1 MSRAGGMGAEA
12 GRAQALEGVAGEEVE
27 RVLTEE
33 DQVEQMRLRV
43 GGALAAF
50 REAHVR
56 AFPTVAPP
64 AKRARSEAEEGSM
77 RPDVV
82 LPADTE
88 TDVRAPAAGKVMKL
102 LALQKDARAGGVVVQ
117 MLVGEQETAVKAPSD
132 GKVTQHHVKQ
142 GGAVAA
148 GERLLTLT
156 TSNALVNYVSAL
168 CRSTVISCAL
178 ERAVP
183 PDLTS
188 GTSSVPWCPTRFTLV
203 LGVLGVLTARVAI
216 VRSRDKNAEASAV
229 QRLGPKSLQEASTAM
244 KPMTSVGAELG
255 GTTPRGQPG
264 ASEGADVVMGEG
276 ADEGATVAAGG
287 AKASKSQGMAS
298 WRIEALSIG
307 GVTEHLAPYQQ
318 SSTAVFRAIN
328 EEAYAA
334 LHLLRR
340 EAAASK
346 EPPQVNPFRP
356 RAAAAAAPSGARG
369 GVSGRRARSALGPAA
384 AEARALPRPR
394 QVLSTL
400 VAWLANYRSLF
411 SARCHVCRRVR
422 RSSPPC
428 PRPAL
433 QAAPGQCNADD
444 AAAAPQIL
452 VAEEAIP
459 SGHATTFGTAGSE
472 RAGEA
477 GSTVHPFSSVHL
489 ILLRARRNNRR
500 RFHALRCSSA
510 HRKYSHA
517 SEPYRPPA
525 GHNAT

>member
-1 MSRAGGMGAEA
+1 
-12 GRAQALEGVAGEEVE
+12 
-27 RVLTEE
+27 
-33 DQVEQMRLRV
+33 
-43 GGALAAF
+43 
-50 REAHVR
+50 
-56 AFPTVAPP
+56 
-64 AKRARSEAEEGSM
+64 
-77 RPDVV
+77 
-82 LPADTE
+82 
-88 TDVRAPAAGKVMKL
+88 
-102 LALQKDARAGGVVVQ
+102 
-117 MLVGEQETAVKAPSD
+117 
-132 GKVTQHHVKQ
+132 
-142 GGAVAA
+142 VAA

-188 GTSSVPWCPTRFTLV
+188 GTTVPCRFTLV

-216 VRSRDKNAEASAV
+216 VRSRDKTAEASAV
-229 QRLGPKSLQEASTAM
+229 QRLGPQSLQEASTAM
-244 KPMTSVGAELG
+244 KPMTPVGAELG

-276 ADEGATVAAGG
+276 GDGATVAAGG
-287 AKASKSQGMAS
+287 VKASKSQGMAS

-307 GVTEHLAPYQQ
+307 SVTEHLAPYQQ

-340 EAAASK
+340 KAAASK
-346 EPPQVNPFRP
+346 EPPQVDPSRP

-369 GVSGRRARSALGPAA
+369 GVWGRHARSALGPAA
-384 AEARALPRPR
+384 AEKGSNDARALPRPR
-394 QVLSTL
+394 QVLSAL

-422 RSSPPC
+422 RSRPPC

-444 AAAAPQIL
+444 AAAEPQIL

-477 GSTVHPFSSVHL
+477 GSTVHPFSSVHF
-489 ILLRARRNNRR
+489 ILLRARRNTRR
-500 RFHALRCSSA
+500 RFHAPRCSSA
-510 HRKYSHA
+510 HRKYSHS
-517 SEPYRPPA
+517 SEPYRPPSA
-525 GHNAT
+525 HNVT